1 MRTVV
6 AVLLAAALGVSSAFL
21 VACGDRNSLIPKGD
35 AAALQN
41 DLDEASA
48 LYDREECRAAE
59 ARIRAASARAE
70 RLPPEVDGDLQAKLS
85 ENLDVVLDRIETRCG
100 RTQTN
105 TTPTQT
111 QTTATTPT
119 ETTTTQET
127 TTQETTTT
135 DEPEPPP
142 TTDETIPTPEPEP
155 GQSGGTPSGGG
166 RGP

>member
-1 MRTVV
+1 MRRPMRTVV

-41 DLDEASA
+41 DLDAASE

-59 ARIRAASARAE
+59 ARIRVAAARAE
-70 RLPPEVDGDLQAKLS
+70 RLPPEVDDDLRAKLS

-100 RTQTN
+100 RTETN

-111 QTTATTPT
+111 NTTPTTPTATTPT
-119 ETTTTQET
+119 E
-127 TTQETTTT
+127 TT

-142 TTDETIPTPEPEP
+142 TTDEPEPPPTTDE
-155 GQSGGTPSGGG
+155 
-166 RGP
+166 